1 MKTPF
6 GTLTFIIAAVIAIA
20 AVLVFRAFAQG
31 PDKFS
36 RDKKF
41 YLKIGKSK
49 DDFVDL
55 KPDGKPKFD
64 AALRALGDGNYQP
77 SQARRY
83 RHSHRGLPSSKSHS
97 KTDKEDI
104 RFGETGAIWRSERR
118 NRLSLIAPRRYR
130 TFSTHFRHRLHKLS
144 LAATPKKEDTCYAA
158 HARIWRCS
166 SCTSF

>member
-55 KPDGKPKFD
+55 KPDGKPILD
-64 AALRALGDGNYQP
+64 AALRALGDGNYQIRLKP
-77 SQARRY
+77 DATATPIEDY
-83 RHSHRGLPSSKSHS
+83 HPPKVTL
-97 KTDKEDI
+97 KTDKV
-104 RFGETGAIWRSERR
+104 
-118 NRLSLIAPRRYR
+118 R
-130 TFSTHFRHRLHKLS
+130 TSD
-144 LAATPKKEDTCYAA
+144 LAKNEPSGDPNATKQAKSDSAKEIQDVLDAFP
-158 HARIWRCS
+158 S
-166 SCTSF
+166 PSP